1 MANPASFAGGNGVG
15 GTRAAGLPSTRS
27 SFSFT
32 VGTNYNTSSGSIT
45 NTTAIRRS
53 VSRTQRG
60 FGNTANFG
68 GVFSETQGLRVAYP
82 GAELDIPAITRSG
95 SS

>member
-1 MANPASFAGGNGVG
+1 MANLATNAGGNGVSG
-15 GTRAAGLPSTRS
+15 VRAAGLPSTRS

-32 VGTNYNTSSGSIT
+32 VGSNYNTSSGSIT

-53 VSRTQRG
+53 VARTSRSAPT
-60 FGNTANFG
+60 NYG

-82 GAELDIPAITRSG
+82 GAELDSPAITRSG
-95 SS
+95 TS

>member
-1 MANPASFAGGNGVG
+1 MANPAVNAGGSGVG

-53 VSRTQRG
+53 VARTSRSAPT
-60 FGNTANFG
+60 NYG

-82 GAELDIPAITRSG
+82 GSELDTPSITRSG

>member
-1 MANPASFAGGNGVG
+1 MANPAVNAGGSGVG

-32 VGTNYNTSSGSIT
+32 TGSNYNTSSGSIS
-45 NTTAIRRS
+45 NLTAIRRS
-53 VSRTQRG
+53 VARTSRSAPT
-60 FGNTANFG
+60 NYG

-82 GAELDIPAITRSG
+82 GSELDTPAITRSG
-95 SS
+95 TS

>member
-1 MANPASFAGGNGVG
+1 MANAASNAGGSGVSG
-15 GTRAAGLPSTRS
+15 VRAAGLPSTRS

-32 VGTNYNTSSGSIT
+32 VGTNYNASSGSIT
-45 NTTAIRRS
+45 NNTAVRRS

-60 FGNTANFG
+60 WGTTASFG

-82 GAELDIPAITRSG
+82 GAELDSPAITRSG
-95 SS
+95 TS